1 MPAYHSCLH
10 EGPDVA
16 GFPLTPIRRTHPA
29 LQTTRGPAPFV
40 EAGAAEASTA
50 SAAAAAAAAAAA
62 GTAAAVAAAGSAAPA
77 AEDAVDEALR
87 LFRPNVLFR
96 NFELQGNG
104 DRTLTFLMLAIQQ
117 SLRRLEKKG
126 AQQPRAEATKE
137 LMALAQ
143 AAPVIPGDAGW
154 PLGGVIA
161 APRSAAESEQLRLLT
176 RQLREALAG
185 RLLDRVYAQDPKH
198 WLAFAKKKFMGKE
211 LV

>member
-1 MPAYHSCLH
+1 MPAYHSALH
-10 EGPDVA
+10 DGPDVA

-29 LQTTRGPAPFV
+29 LQTTKGPAPFL
-40 EAGAAEASTA
+40 EG
-50 SAAAAAAAAAAA
+50 AAAAA
-62 GTAAAVAAAGSAAPA
+62 GAGAGADAAAPA
-77 AEDAVDEALR
+77 GAEDAVDEALR

-117 SLRRLEKKG
+117 ALRRLEKKG

-137 LMALAQ
+137 LLALAQ
-143 AAPVIPGDAGW
+143 SAPVIPGDAGW
-154 PLGGVIA
+154 PLGAIVA
-161 APRSAAESEQLRLLT
+161 APRTPAEAEQLRLLL
-176 RQLREALAG
+176 RQLREALVG

-211 LV
+211 FV